1 MNRIRVN
8 AMEVE
13 QLLDLM
19 ELNNFLYPAKKEKL
33 IPVLGAIKQ
42 NLQHAFGLPD
52 SIYRTLTFYDE
63 AEKMF
68 ASIAAWKYSPSSM
81 IILHL
86 VSNQPVKTREIFFY
100 HILKLA
106 AIEHDPVEAILTYY
120 QPKTRFAH
128 RMFTHLYERRVDE
141 GVLIEPFH
149 FYAFQRSRI
158 DTTLKQGQSLYNK
171 HGLEKELA
179 NQLVYIT
186 GFVIPIYES
195 ASAGAKKVIQPLVEK
210 WITKSQYKDNKVNTP
225 IENDSTHRWHIKAL
239 QQQDHAAFSD
249 LLQTER
255 GQLYTQAL
263 NLTDE
268 HMTLNELDRQYQQ
281 QGLTR
286 RRAILLCYAKD
297 TSGSSLLA
305 GVLIINRGSVGL
317 HFSQIENAAE
327 FIGNSVLPS
336 ADLSEVL
343 GSLIQ
348 ASKEAYADCELDV
361 VPLLIKSSQA
371 EQMSVPGLVFQRQYN
386 LMICNRA
393 NFMNW
398 ITYLMQEY
406 EKSMNYSVNQAD
418 TMSVETA

>member
-8 AMEVE
+8 AMEIE

-19 ELNNFLYPAKKEKL
+19 ERNNFLYPAKKEKL
-33 IPVLGAIKQ
+33 IPVLGSIKQ
-42 NLQHAFGLPD
+42 NLQRAFGLPD
-52 SIYRTLTFYDE
+52 SMYRTLTFYDG
-63 AEKMF
+63 AEQMF
-68 ASIAAWKYSPSSM
+68 ASIAAWKYTPSSM

-106 AIEHDPVEAILTYY
+106 AIEQEPVQAILTYY

-149 FYAFQRSRI
+149 FYAFQRNSI
-158 DTTLKQGQSLYNK
+158 DNTQGQNSPFTYNII
-171 HGLEKELA
+171 KELDS
-179 NQLVYIT
+179 QLVYVN
-186 GFVIPIYES
+186 GSAIPGYES
-195 ASAGAKKVIQPLVEK
+195 SSADAKKIIKPLVEK
-210 WITKSQYKDNKVNTP
+210 WLNKGIQDKDTNATSPVGTKSTG
-225 IENDSTHRWHIKAL
+225 RWQIRSIR
-239 QQQDHAAFSD
+239 QEDHAAFAD
-249 LLQTER
+249 LLQAER
-255 GQLYTQAL
+255 SQLYTQAL
-263 NLTDE
+263 DLEGQD
-268 HMTLNELDRQYQQ
+268 MTLTKLDGRYQQ

-297 TSGSSLLA
+297 SGLLA
-305 GVLIINRGSVGL
+305 GALIINRGSVGL

-327 FIGNSVLPS
+327 FIGNSLLSPTE
-336 ADLSEVL
+336 LSEAL
-343 GSLIQ
+343 STLIQ
-348 ASKEAYADCELDV
+348 SSKEAYADCELDV

-393 NFMNW
+393 NFINW

-406 EKSMNYSVNQAD
+406 EKSLNYSVNQSD
-418 TMSVETA
+418 TMSVEAA